1 LKTFKCTSVLVLG
14 SLLALAACGGNA
26 NLTPAATA
34 APDTA
39 VSGESFTYVA
49 TASTPLPVAIAP
61 VTAIAHVGHDQCV
74 GFGAVSN
81 TLLPLYQKP
90 TAGNVLLLMDFSPA
104 TATGNPGVQWKLA
117 IRGNNFSV
125 YTHVVAASD
134 TLGSYGPYTAAGD
147 FAYTAKAEHGVCIS
161 EWSGVNTSAPIA
173 YAGTNVVG
181 PTVRYDRIA
190 EPKAVTGAVAYAMF
204 ATIDNLRREP
214 ALAPGWTFGDFSNKC
229 TDPICGPLPH
239 ATDKSEWIATS
250 KAVTAELTWPT
261 NGRTNVS
268 GAIALLNPAN

>member
-1 LKTFKCTSVLVLG
+1 MKTFKRTSVLVLG

-26 NLTPAATA
+26 NLTPATA
-34 APDTA
+34 PAADTA
-39 VSGESFTYVA
+39 TNGASFAYVA
-49 TASTPLPVAIAP
+49 TASTPLPVAAAP
-61 VTAIAHVGHDQCV
+61 AAAIAHIGHDQCV

-104 TATGNPGVQWKLA
+104 TATGNPGPQWKLA

-125 YTHVVAASD
+125 YTHVVQLSD
-134 TLGSYGPYTAAGD
+134 TLGAYGPYTAAGD
-147 FAYTAKAEHGVCIS
+147 PQYAVKAEHGVCIS
-161 EWSGVNTSAPIA
+161 EWSGVNAASPIA
-173 YAGTNVVG
+173 YAKTNVVG
-181 PTVRYDRIA
+181 PTVRYDGIA

-204 ATIDNLRREP
+204 ATTDNGRREP

-229 TDPICGPLPH
+229 TDPICGRLPH

-250 KAVTAELTWPT
+250 KAVTAALTWPT

-268 GAIALLNPAN
+268 GVIVLLNPN